1 MEFRMKR
8 FISLTLAITLLL
20 LCAVPV
26 NAAAVIPAQKAAEPP
41 GEKLPLIIVRG
52 MDSDDLIVD
61 YGNGETGPPILPLE
75 TGDVVKTVF
84 KAIGTGIIHFSFDK
98 GFDVVLDYA
107 NSILA
112 NMACDKTGTPVCKA
126 AIPTYPLS
134 AGHYE
139 KLMTSTDYSEGN
151 MVKAS
156 IERFGAD
163 YTYYFAYDWRV
174 DPLENAD
181 GIAALIDQALADHNC
196 AKVNLVCASLGGVQ
210 TVAYLTKYGYEKLN
224 KIVFVSSTFYG
235 SYFATDL
242 FNGDLTLDGEML
254 YNAVAVD
261 PGEDKTVSVMLKV
274 LYKTGVFNGAAK
286 LANKIVGRVRDRV
299 YDKVLTENLGRIP
312 SYWALVLPG
321 QYDNAVETMFGHDLQ
336 ANADFIAKTDE
347 LQRMMAGRD
356 TLLQEAAAAGVQIA
370 VIAGYN
376 SGSAPVGSH
385 GGANGDGT
393 LETALMAGGATAAKF
408 GKTLGS
414 GYVPADPACL
424 SPDRIVDTSACLFP
438 ASTWVIKD
446 APHVGCRY
454 GSTYSAFLFWLLN
467 YDGQPTVTSNP
478 AFPRFMQTNGNQD
491 LFPLR

>member
-1 MEFRMKR
+1 MKR
-8 FISLTLAITLLL
+8 FISLALAIILLVF
-20 LCAVPV
+20 CALPG
-26 NAAAVIPAQKAAEPP
+26 NAGAVTQPQKASALQ

-75 TGDVVKTVF
+75 TGEAVKTVF
-84 KAIGTGIIHFSFDK
+84 KAIGTGIVHFSFDK

-112 NMACDKTGTPVCKA
+112 NMACDITGTPVRRA
-126 AIPTYPLS
+126 AIPTYPLA

-151 MVKAS
+151 IVKAS
-156 IERFGAD
+156 IERYGAD

-181 GIAALIDQALADHNC
+181 GIAALIDRALAEHNTT
-196 AKVNLVCASLGGVQ
+196 KVNLVCASLGGVQ
-210 TVAYLTKYGYEKLN
+210 TVAYLTKYGYEKLH
-224 KIVFVSSTFYG
+224 KIVFVSSAFYG
-235 SYFATDL
+235 DYFAADL
-242 FNGDLTLDGEML
+242 FNGDLSLDGETL
-254 YNAVAVD
+254 YNAAAGD
-261 PGEDKTVSVMLKV
+261 PDEDKVVSVLLKV
-274 LYKTGVFNGAAK
+274 LYKTGVFNTIAK
-286 LANKIVGRVRDRV
+286 IGNSVVNRVKDRV
-299 YDKVLTENLGRIP
+299 YDKVLVSKMGYIP
-312 SYWALVLPG
+312 SYWALVLPEH
-321 QYDNAVETMFGHDLQ
+321 YDSAIQTMFGDNLQ
-336 ANADFIAKTDE
+336 ANADFIAKADE
-347 LQRMMAGRD
+347 LQRMMTGRD
-356 TLLQEAAAAGVQIA
+356 ALLQEAAAAGVEIA

-376 SGSAPVGSH
+376 KGAIPVGSH

-393 LETALMAGGATAAKF
+393 LETALMAGGGSAAKF

-414 GYVPADPACL
+414 GYVPADPACI
-424 SPDRIVDTSACLFP
+424 SPDKIVDTSGCLFP

-491 LFPLR
+491 LFPLQ